1 MGQVK
6 IYSGSG
12 ENDEITAEIDSGYD
26 VLYDKL
32 KEDYESDDELNSDI
46 CRILESGILRE
57 IQAQSEGPELDS
69 FIADIL
75 ISMMESGNVDID
87 TMVQDSIH
95 QLSQASE

>member
-1 MGQVK
+1 MGQIQ

-12 ENDEITAEIDSGYD
+12 EDEEIVAEIDSGYD
-26 VLYDKL
+26 VLYEKL

-69 FIADIL
+69 FIADVL
-75 ISMMESGNVDID
+75 MAMVESENVDVD
-87 TMVQDSIH
+87 SMVQDSIH